1 MSETSSRAD
10 LLYREAE
17 TSKRLMS
24 GAQAI
29 DIFAASLSLI
39 LDSERA
45 KHGGRGQPA
54 PSGDS

>member
-17 TSKRLMS
+17 TGKRHMS

-29 DIFAASLSLI
+29 GILADVPIPNPSMILI
-39 LDSERA
+39 PRDVS
-45 KHGGRGQPA
+45 
-54 PSGDS
+54 SS

>member
-29 DIFAASLSLI
+29 GIFADVPI
-39 LDSERA
+39 TNPRF
-45 KHGGRGQPA
+45 
-54 PSGDS
+54 